1 MARSFVSDPVA
12 PLLPISACACRSHV
26 YDAPAP
32 MPKALVSG
40 LCHLQGGIVKK
51 EKGAKAKAGLHSSA
65 PPHATTTAT
74 TSVQSTAPDT
84 DDAPGSA
91 GANLDLIETISA
103 SSARQ
108 PAGHVNLLGT
118 SYSSSSDG
126 EED

>member
-1 MARSFVSDPVA
+1 
-12 PLLPISACACRSHV
+12 
-26 YDAPAP
+26 
-32 MPKALVSG
+32 MPEALVNG
-40 LCHLQGGIVKK
+40 LCHSQGGIVKK
-51 EKGAKAKAGLHSSA
+51 EKVAKAKAGLHSSA